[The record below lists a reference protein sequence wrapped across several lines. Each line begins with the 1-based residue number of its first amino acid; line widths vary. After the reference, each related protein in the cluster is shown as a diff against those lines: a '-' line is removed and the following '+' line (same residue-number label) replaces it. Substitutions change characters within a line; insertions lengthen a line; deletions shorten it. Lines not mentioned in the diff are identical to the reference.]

1 MKIFEIAEF
10 GLLAFKNVC
19 TVPASLYTPSSQN
32 TNIII
37 AQILLVAALMTS
49 DQIELQRIFKG
60 LLLIGKAEVLVT
72 TSTPNIKK
80 VFRDST
86 FFF

>member
-1 MKIFEIAEF
+1 
-10 GLLAFKNVC
+10 
-19 TVPASLYTPSSQN
+19 
-32 TNIII
+32 
-37 AQILLVAALMTS
+37 MTS
-49 DQIELQRIFKG
+49 DQIEFQRIFKG